1 MLKNEQNNKIGIFD
15 SGLGGLSVLKHLLN
29 DLPEYEYIYLGDNA
43 RLPYG
48 DKSEEKIYEY
58 SREAIEFLFKK
69 GCNLIIIACN
79 TASAQALPRLQK
91 ELINEKNDKRRILGV
106 IRPLAEH
113 VSSCHFKKVGVIGTK
128 STINSHAYQLEIKKI
143 NPKIEVI
150 EKATPLLVPL
160 IENSWSKKPETK
172 MILKKYLKS
181 LKDKEI
187 QSLVLAC
194 THYPL
199 LLKDIR
205 RICGKNIDVPDPG
218 KIVSLSLSDYIDRHS
233 ELKLN
238 KNKENKVTFFATD
251 EQELF
256 KDLGSKFLGKKIKE
270 IKKAKL

>member
-1 MLKNEQNNKIGIFD
+1 MLKKKLKNKIGIFD
-15 SGLGGLSVLKHLLN
+15 SGLGGLSVLKHLIS

-48 DKSEEKIYEY
+48 DKSPEKIYEY
-58 SREAIEFLFKK
+58 SKEAMDFLFKK
-69 GCNLIIIACN
+69 KCQLIIIACN

-91 ELINEKNDKRRILGV
+91 EYLKNEKQDKKILGV
-106 IRPLAEH
+106 IRPLAEYIADNN
-113 VSSCHFKKVGVIGTK
+113 FKIVGVIGTK
-128 STINSHAYQLEIKKI
+128 STIKSKAYQIEINKL
-143 NPKIEVI
+143 NPKIKVE

-181 LKDKEI
+181 LKDKKI
-187 QSLVLAC
+187 KSLILAC

-199 LLKDIR
+199 LIKDIR
-205 RICGKNIDVPDPG
+205 RICGKRILVPDPG
-218 KIVSLSLSDYIDRHS
+218 KIVSLSLKKYIDNHP
-233 ELKLN
+233 ELNLE
-238 KNKENKVTFFATD
+238 KNKKNKVTFYTTD

-256 KDLGSKFLGKKIKE
+256 KKLGSKFLSQKIKE